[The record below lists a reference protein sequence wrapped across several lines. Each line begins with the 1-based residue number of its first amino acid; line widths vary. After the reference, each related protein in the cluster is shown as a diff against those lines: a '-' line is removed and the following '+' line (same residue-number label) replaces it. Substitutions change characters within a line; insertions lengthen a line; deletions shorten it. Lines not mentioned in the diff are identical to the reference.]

1 MEIMDLFVLTSV
13 SLSKWA
19 RSSTLLP
26 SLFPPLLLPWLG
38 CDNPPL
44 LLPKARSPLD
54 NSVTCLSG
62 HISMEDLQSQTSASM
77 DWLSK
82 FTQSAFTLQT
92 PAQFHLE
99 MDFKKKKKI
108 FTFAFASNLTSPLA
122 QIHRLYYR
130 IHYK

>member
-1 MEIMDLFVLTSV
+1 MGSVLNSSAI
-13 SLSKWA
+13 SLS
-19 RSSTLLP
+19 
-26 SLFPPLLLPWLG
+26 PLLLPWIG
-38 CDNPPL
+38 SDNPPL
-44 LLPKARSPLD
+44 MLPKARSPLE

-99 MDFKKKKKI
+99 WTFFFK
-108 FTFAFASNLTSPLA
+108 FTFAFASNLTSPRTDSQADYIIIYTIINTMLVSLMSENG
-122 QIHRLYYR
+122 QN
-130 IHYK
+130 